1 MGKDDL
7 EFSDAE
13 KLVIV
18 FYEAWSV
25 HQNQK
30 AQLSPPRNIG
40 FRGGVVSWRGQFLR
54 WLAYAPLPTCI
65 RVVSHWGHDV
75 IREKSLGFKPCRF
88 FQPKTGQPF
97 LTNTCSA
104 RVHNKPVSQL

>member
-40 FRGGVVSWRGQFLR
+40 FRGGVASWRGQFLR

-75 IREKSLGFKPCRF
+75 IREKASAFSHAVSFSPRRDNHSRPTPVQHGSL
-88 FQPKTGQPF
+88 
-97 LTNTCSA
+97 
-104 RVHNKPVSQL
+104 